1 MMPMKL
7 HHTLVILVIAI
18 SLGAMI
24 QPIQAQ
30 MLTGQN
36 VIYQTGFSTNPN
48 WQTNNPSRNYWDPA
62 RGMYHYGIEASTGGY
77 AYVPVDYDQGP
88 FTLEYDFMPAK
99 TDETATFRFG
109 VGSKEMD
116 RSAGTIVLSEF
127 SNGKQGN
134 LMYLRVI
141 TPGNKLVSVSSG
153 QREEM
158 TPTYGG
164 PTVRFE
170 NNRTYHVVLKYEDE
184 QKTVSMR
191 VSEKTTGGEIWSY
204 YVNIGTSL
212 SGMNRIFLGSIGDYG
227 MMGRTAE
234 GYIYNVRLSA
244 DVPVTPATT
253 GITIQPTTPP
263 VTFTTRPTTRTTTGI
278 PAPTPTPASPSSA
291 LIPSAALGITGIA
304 FLCSKIRPKQ

>member
-1 MMPMKL
+1 MIA
-7 HHTLVILVIAI
+7 VVVVAI
-18 SLGAMI
+18 SLVAVI
-24 QPIQAQ
+24 QPIQAT
-30 MLTGQN
+30 LLSEQN

-62 RGMYHYGIEASTGGY
+62 RGQYHYTIEASTGGY

-88 FTLEYDFMPAK
+88 FTLEYDFMPTT

-116 RSAGTIVLSEF
+116 RSTGTIVLSEF
-127 SNGKQGN
+127 SNGKQGK

-141 TPGNKLVSVSSG
+141 TPSNKLVSVSSG

-158 TPTYGG
+158 TPPYGG

-170 NNRTYHVVLKYEDE
+170 DNRTYHVVLKYEDE

-191 VSEKTTGGEIWSY
+191 VSEKTTGREIWSY
-204 YVNIGTSL
+204 YLNIGTSL
-212 SGMNRIFLGSIGDYG
+212 LGMNRIFLGSIGDYG

-234 GYIYNVRLSA
+234 GYIYNVRLSSDIPLTPVITEA
-244 DVPVTPATT
+244 TNVPTKA
-253 GITIQPTTPP
+253 P
-263 VTFTTRPTTRTTTGI
+263 VSFTTRPTTRTTTGI
-278 PAPTPTPASPSSA
+278 PAPTQTPASPSSA
-291 LIPSAALGITGIA
+291 LIPCAALGITGIA
-304 FLCSKIRPKQ
+304 FLCFKIRPKQ

>member
-1 MMPMKL
+1 MKL
-7 HHTLVILVIAI
+7 HHMIAVVVVAI
-18 SLGAMI
+18 SLVAVI

-36 VIYQTGFSTNPN
+36 VIYQTGFTTNPN

-62 RGMYHYGIEASTGGY
+62 GQYHYTIEAGTGGY
-77 AYVPVDYDQGP
+77 AYIPVDYDRGS
-88 FTLEYDFMPAK
+88 FTLEYDFMPTK

-116 RSAGTIVLSEF
+116 RSRGTVVLSEF
-127 SNGKQGN
+127 TNGKNGK

-141 TPGNKLVSVSSG
+141 TPGNKLVSVASG
-153 QREEM
+153 QGDEM

-170 NNRTYHVVLKYEDE
+170 DNRTYHVVLRYEDE
-184 QKTVSMR
+184 QKTVAMR
-191 VSEKTTGGEIWSY
+191 VNEKTTGKEIWSY
-204 YVNIGTSL
+204 YLNIETSL
-212 SGMNRIFLGSIGDYG
+212 TGMNRIYLGSVGDYRVPEG
-227 MMGRTAE
+227 SRTAE

-253 GITIQPTTPP
+253 GVTIQPTTAP
-263 VTFTTRPTTRTTTGI
+263 VTFTTRPTTRTTTGM
-278 PAPTPTPASPSSA
+278 PMSTPTPASPSSS
-291 LIPSAALGITGIA
+291 LVPCAALGITGVAI
-304 FLCSKIRPKQ
+304 LCYKLRKNQ